1 MFSISQIRAQAR
13 QTMQRTQ
20 GVLLLAVIPVVAN
33 LIYNIFSIST
43 QDSDQLQYLVYNQS
57 SIFSVVLGSL
67 GFPLFLGILF
77 GFLHLSITYTMW
89 QVVKGKKEMAGVT
102 DSLSI
107 FQHPQFVKIL
117 LTILLKDFLLFLWSI
132 LLTIG
137 TILFIAAL
145 ILPAIYMLMTGLFD
159 PNALPEEIF
168 IFVGTAF
175 LGGLALMIG
184 GYALYVPQYL
194 AYSQVEFILFEQLE
208 AGTYMGA
215 FAVIRESRRIMRG
228 YKWKRFVL
236 DLSFIGWFILTGLTF
251 GLLNIYVLPY
261 FFTSQVH
268 FYQAILQDRAL
279 KESYFYGQMP
289 QA

>member
-13 QTMQRTQ
+13 QTMRQTQ

-33 LIYNIFSIST
+33 LIYNIFTIST

-57 SIFSVVLGSL
+57 SIFSVIFGSL
-67 GFPLFLGILF
+67 GFPLFLGILL

-107 FQHPQFVKIL
+107 FQHPQFGKIL

-137 TILFIAAL
+137 AILFIAAL
-145 ILPAIYMLMTGLFD
+145 LLPAIYMLMTGLLD
-159 PNALPEEIF
+159 PNAWPEEIF

-194 AYSQVEFILFEQLE
+194 AYSQVEFVLFEQLE

-215 FAVIRESRRIMRG
+215 FSIIRESRRIMRG

-236 DLSFIGWFILTGLTF
+236 DLSFIGWFLLTGLTF
-251 GLLNIYVLPY
+251 GLINIYVLPY
-261 FFTSQVH
+261 FCTSQVH

-279 KESYFYGQMP
+279 KESYFYRQMP